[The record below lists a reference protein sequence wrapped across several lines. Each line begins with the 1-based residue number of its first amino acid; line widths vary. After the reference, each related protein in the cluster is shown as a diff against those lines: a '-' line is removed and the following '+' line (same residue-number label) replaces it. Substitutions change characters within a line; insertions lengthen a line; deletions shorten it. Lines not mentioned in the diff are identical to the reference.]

1 MAERHEFLCYRYAA
15 SSFFFSKQICKFL
28 RALALVLLPRG
39 GGGFP
44 NTCWRPT
51 PREDSAAGENGAA
64 FRCRDI
70 LAGPSS
76 GTAKRRLWRLRDE
89 ELGTGPALLGGQR
102 LQRGGEHPPPAF
114 LRPSGPGQLST
125 AHLRE
130 IAPGP
135 QVGEG
140 GRRAGAQRGEP
151 RTSPRR
157 PRGCAAALPAP
168 LPRSERG
175 GPLAGEAGKLWVSAG
190 RGVWGCGGASL
201 GNAGKHHQEMQGVT
215 GGCGSAG
222 QRVPQL
228 RGCGRGCVRVFLC
241 VCVCA
246 CVFVCVCC
254 VRAAC
259 PLPRPPCQKGVGDFP
274 ASRPLKTAL
283 PGGGFVAPGGGRLA
297 ASALRRGE
305 WAEGRAAAAAPRGR
319 AALGCGSR
327 RGRSLARLDGRF
339 CRLPRA
345 PGSFASRALSHPSF
359 RIALQ

>member
-1 MAERHEFLCYRYAA
+1 MPSLRCFL
-15 SSFFFSKQICKFL
+15 FFFKQICKFL
-28 RALALVLLPRG
+28 RALALVLLPRR
-39 GGGFP
+39 GGFP

-89 ELGTGPALLGGQR
+89 EPGTGPALLGGQR
-102 LQRGGEHPPPAF
+102 LQRGGEHPSPAL

-130 IAPGP
+130 IAPRP

-175 GPLAGEAGKLWVSAG
+175 GPLAEGAGKLWVSAG
-190 RGVWGCGGASL
+190 RGVWGCGGASP
-201 GNAGKHHQEMQGVT
+201 GGAGKHHQGVRGVT
-215 GGCGSAG
+215 GECREASPGNAG
-222 QRVPQL
+222 GHRGMRERRPTGTAAARVREGL
-228 RGCGRGCVRVFLC
+228 RAC
-241 VCVCA
+241 VCVCM
-246 CVFVCVCC
+246 CVCFCLC
-254 VRAAC
+254 VLCAC
-259 PLPRPPCQKGVGDFP
+259 RLSPPP
-274 ASRPLKTAL
+274 PAL
-283 PGGGFVAPGGGRLA
+283 PERGGRFPCLPA
-297 ASALRRGE
+297 A
-305 WAEGRAAAAAPRGR
+305 
-319 AALGCGSR
+319 
-327 RGRSLARLDGRF
+327 
-339 CRLPRA
+339 
-345 PGSFASRALSHPSF
+345 
-359 RIALQ
+359 

>member
-1 MAERHEFLCYRYAA
+1 MLETHPSGGQRGRGERGCISVPRHSCRSLIGDGQTAA
-15 SSFFFSKQICKFL
+15 L
-28 RALALVLLPRG
+28 EAPGRGAGHRAGLTG
-39 GGGFP
+39 G
-44 NTCWRPT
+44 TA
-51 PREDSAAGENGAA
+51 SAAGWGA
-64 FRCRDI
+64 
-70 LAGPSS
+70 SS
-76 GTAKRRLWRLRDE
+76 
-89 ELGTGPALLGGQR
+89 
-102 LQRGGEHPPPAF
+102 
-114 LRPSGPGQLST
+114 PGS
-125 AHLRE
+125 
-130 IAPGP
+130 
-135 QVGEG
+135 
-140 GRRAGAQRGEP
+140 
-151 RTSPRR
+151 
-157 PRGCAAALPAP
+157 PAP
-168 LPRSERG
+168 LRPRAAQYRAPAGDRPRASGRRG
-175 GPLAGEAGKLWVSAG
+175 RVARRCAAG
-190 RGVWGCGGASL
+190 RAAHQPSASPRLRGCSASPAAAERARRAAGGGSGETLGKCWEGGVGMWGSITGGCGGSL
-201 GNAGKHHQEMQGVT
+201 GNAGKHHQEMRGVT

-222 QRVPQL
+222 QQVPQL

-241 VCVCA
+241 VRVCA